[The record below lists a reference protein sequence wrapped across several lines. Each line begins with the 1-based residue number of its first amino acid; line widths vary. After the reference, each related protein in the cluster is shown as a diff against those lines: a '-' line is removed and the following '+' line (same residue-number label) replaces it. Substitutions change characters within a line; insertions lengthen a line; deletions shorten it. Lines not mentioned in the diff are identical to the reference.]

1 LGALRSVQCG
11 QRSSR
16 LQKICASRRLR
27 TVQDEPK
34 TPLQRLR
41 EKRGLTLKEVAD
53 AVDTDT
59 GNLSRME
66 RGHQKSVELAERLV
80 KFYGQGQI
88 TELEILYPERYPA
101 PATQTRSR
109 RRRAAGAAAR

>member
-1 LGALRSVQCG
+1 MDD
-11 QRSSR
+11 
-16 LQKICASRRLR
+16 K
-27 TVQDEPK
+27 K

-66 RGHQKSVELAERLV
+66 RGIQKSVDLAAKLV
-80 KFYGQGQI
+80 TFYGPGAI
-88 TELEILYPERYPA
+88 TELEILYPERYPDPAAKQA
-101 PATQTRSR
+101 PR
-109 RRRAAGAAAR
+109 RRRPARVAAR